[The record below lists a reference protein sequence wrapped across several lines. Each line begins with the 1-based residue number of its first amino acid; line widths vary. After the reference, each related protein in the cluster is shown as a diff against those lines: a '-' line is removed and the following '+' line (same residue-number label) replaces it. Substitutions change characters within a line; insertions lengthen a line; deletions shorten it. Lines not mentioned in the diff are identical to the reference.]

1 MENLESSK
9 DAERNSVSNF
19 LLDEFKIRIETYKN
33 YLNLALQANVFFY
46 VTTGAVLGFY
56 LDRNKGLPNN
66 TPLEY
71 FLLLPILI
79 GAVLGGIFIY
89 AAKLQ
94 KKASTIIEEIR
105 SESNEKGFRI
115 AELPDINLLYLLLVI
130 FGCIFFLVAISL
142 IAVPHLLNT
151 AKSNTSEGK
160 HLMYF
165 TGIAGGIVIV
175 GGLSTYIT
183 QYLDEKLRKTK
194 KSNMSNFSAEE
205 LALEKAGILRLPENQ
220 NLPESFWKEKRPS
233 LKAETA
239 IKTVIDERDED

>member
-9 DAERNSVSNF
+9 DSERNSVSNF
-19 LLDEFKIRIETYKN
+19 LLDEFKIRVETYKN

-56 LDRNKGLPNN
+56 LNN
-66 TPLEY
+66 TTKQSPFLEF

-94 KKASTIIEEIR
+94 KKASTIIEKIR

-142 IAVPHLLNT
+142 IVVPHLLNI
-151 AKSNTSEGK
+151 AKLRTPEDNNLK
-160 HLMYF
+160 YF
-165 TGIAGGIVIV
+165 TVIAGGIVFV
-175 GGLSTYIT
+175 GGISTYIT

-194 KSNMSNFSAEE
+194 KSNMSDFSDEE
-205 LALEKAGILRLPENQ
+205 LALEKKGILRLPESQ
-220 NLPESFWKEKRPS
+220 SLP
-233 LKAETA
+233 
-239 IKTVIDERDED
+239 